1 MFIYCYSDEISL
13 LFVVG
18 NAAFHSRV
26 LYPNLVSCLSA
37 LCQLLRDSDEKTRAN
52 AAGAI
57 GNLVRNSGELDKTLA
72 AMKIPQLMMSLVV
85 EDRDITTQRIALFSL
100 GTMAVYAQCR
110 DSIMTAA
117 SPSLVDIFHYLQE
130 VHTKDDVMVK
140 YASRL
145 KQKLKAAVQVGSAQ
159 MPSSPTR

>member
-1 MFIYCYSDEISL
+1 MLSFDL
-13 LFVVG
+13 VG

-26 LYPNLVSCLSA
+26 LYPHLVACLSA

-57 GNLVRNSGELDKTLA
+57 GNLVRNSGELDRTLA
-72 AMKIPQLMMSLVV
+72 TMQIPQQMMTLVV

-100 GTMAVYAQCR
+100 GTMAVYTQCR
-110 DSIMTAA
+110 ESILTAVT
-117 SPSLVDIFHYLQE
+117 PSLTDIFHYLQE
-130 VHTKDDVMVK
+130 IHTKDDVMIK

-145 KQKLKAAVQVGSAQ
+145 KQKLKAPVQVGNSQ
-159 MPSSPTR
+159 MPTSPTR